1 MVGRGRK
8 WGGCAPMLGYF
19 FYWPWKRKGLPR
31 ERHGDRHRFLFFLS
45 LSFSSSF
52 LKFRKSEGER
62 RILECFSFF
71 SFKIKSFPN
80 LVYIFFHSLA
90 EKYFVYFEK
99 NIFNFRKIVGPP
111 PRLLSQRLIFRHNFF
126 PCLFQDVIFLIA
138 PFLFV
143 EEEKPAAM
151 HGGDRRNAT
160 SRASINVML
169 IFLTFLGIRA
179 SSRLCPRQ
187 TCATWPAYPLNFVT
201 ELIQARE

>member
-1 MVGRGRK
+1 MCSDAWLLFLLAMKKKRPPSRTT
-8 WGGCAPMLGYF
+8 WRQTSFSF
-19 FYWPWKRKGLPR
+19 F
-31 ERHGDRHRFLFFLS
+31 FSF
-45 LSFSSSF
+45 SFSSSF
-52 LKFRKSEGER
+52 LKISKER
-62 RILECFSFF
+62 RRAKNTRVFFFF
-71 SFKIKSFPN
+71 SFKIKNFPN

-90 EKYFVYFEK
+90 EKYFVYFRK

-187 TCATWPAYPLNFVT
+187 TCAT
-201 ELIQARE
+201 